1 MASAFEPDVRP
12 APTPPAASSSNVP
25 SIAWPLVERRRPRAL
40 GRPSSE
46 RRTPDV
52 GYNATGRLSQSIAPP
67 LAPFRW
73 VAIGVGL
80 VVAYPDLHTT
90 SYRLILGALV
100 LIAYAAYRTWR
111 PIPYTDDRST
121 APPMLF
127 EFALATGVVMFT
139 GAWSSPYTFSL
150 LPAAM
155 LAGFSRGSVFAAR
168 LTLVCAVIV
177 SAQHLL
183 VDAVSPSEGVRDCA
197 AWLAVTS
204 FVAVTSGVARQ
215 VSRESA
221 RQQSLALDR
230 LGRLAEANALLF
242 SLHRVA
248 QTLPASLDLDEVLD
262 SSITR
267 LRDLVEFDSVTVLLY
282 EESDGSWV
290 PVRRKGNRDQPTLD
304 AETLPDALQKALEA
318 RGTVSEPELARSGG
332 PGLAPRAASGLY
344 CSLRSR
350 GAQIGLIAV
359 ESDVANHYGTKD
371 IELLNGLVEPLGV
384 AIDNARWFSR
394 LRSIGADEERSRIA
408 RDLHDQIGQSL
419 AYLGFEL
426 DRAVRVTKR
435 SKFQPVLIDLRDQVR
450 SVVKEVR
457 ETLYDLRTDVSD
469 VQDVGTTMQLFCD
482 RVHERSGLEV
492 NIQRQETGRLP
503 LLQEREL
510 WRIAKEA
517 VMNAERHAKASVLTI
532 SWHCDGKHAELEVAD
547 DGVGFDRRRGRDDSY
562 GMVGMRE
569 RATTIG
575 ATLEIRSARGAGTT
589 VRVVLDPQDPPD
601 GGRP

>member
-1 MASAFEPDVRP
+1 MASAPEPDVRP
-12 APTPPAASSSNVP
+12 VRPAAAASSDVP
-25 SIAWPLVERRRPRAL
+25 AIAWPLVERRRPRNPTRS
-40 GRPSSE
+40 GPE
-46 RRTPDV
+46 RR
-52 GYNATGRLSQSIAPP
+52 NADGGHAGTARLSQSAAPP

-80 VVAYPDLHTT
+80 VVAWPDFGTT
-90 SYRLILGALV
+90 SFRLLFGAIV
-100 LIAYAAYRTWR
+100 LIVYAAYRTWR

-121 APPMLF
+121 APALLF
-127 EFALATGVVMFT
+127 EFALATAVVLLT
-139 GAWSSPYTFSL
+139 GAWSSPFTFSL

-168 LTLVCAVIV
+168 LTVVCAVIV

-183 VDAVSPSEGVRDCA
+183 IDATSVSDGVRDCA

-304 AETLPDALQKALEA
+304 AETLPVALQQALLA
-318 RGTVSEPELARSGG
+318 RGTVHEPDLTKSGG

-359 ESDVANHYGTKD
+359 ESDVPNRYGAKD
-371 IELLNGLVEPLGV
+371 LELLNGLVEPLGV

-450 SVVKEVR
+450 TVVKEVR

-469 VQDVGTTMQLFCD
+469 VQDVGTTMQVFCD
-482 RVHERSGLEV
+482 RVKDRSGLDIKV
-492 NIQRQETGRLP
+492 DRHETGRLP

-517 VMNAERHAKASVLTI
+517 VMNAERHAKASTLTI
-532 SWHCDGKHAELEVAD
+532 TWQCDGKHAELTVAD
-547 DGVGFDRRRGRDDSY
+547 DGIGFDRRRGRDDSY

-589 VRVVLDPQDPPD
+589 VRVVLDPQDTPD

>member
-1 MASAFEPDVRP
+1 MSTPPEPDIRP
-12 APTPPAASSSNVP
+12 VSPADAPTGGGDAPG
-25 SIAWPLVERRRPRAL
+25 IAWPLVERR
-40 GRPSSE
+40 GT
-46 RRTPDV
+46 RTPARPGPDRRSEPSH
-52 GYNATGRLSQSIAPP
+52 GSSTRLAQSAAPP

-80 VVAYPDLHTT
+80 VVAYPDLGTS

-100 LIAYAAYRTWR
+100 LIAYAAFRTWR

-121 APPMLF
+121 AVPLLID
-127 EFALATGVVMFT
+127 FAVATAVVLAT

-155 LAGFSRGSVFAAR
+155 LAGFSRGSVFAVR
-168 LTLVCAVIV
+168 LTLVSAAII

-183 VDAVSPSEGVRDCA
+183 IDATSPSDGVRDCA

-204 FVAVTSGVARQ
+204 LVAVTSGVARQ
-215 VSRESA
+215 VSKESA

-242 SLHRVA
+242 SLHRVV

-262 SSITR
+262 STITR
-267 LRDLVEFDSVTVLLY
+267 LRELIEFDSVTVLLY

-290 PVRRKGNRDQPTLD
+290 PVRRKGNREQITLD
-304 AETLPDALQKALEA
+304 ADTLPPTLQLALQA
-318 RGTVSEPELARSGG
+318 RGTVHEPELARSGVA
-332 PGLAPRAASGLY
+332 GLAPRAGSGLY

-359 ESDVANHYGTKD
+359 EADAPNHYGPKD
-371 IELLNGLVEPLGV
+371 VELLNGLVEPLGV

-426 DRAVRVTKR
+426 DRAVRVTNR
-435 SKFQPVLIDLRDQVR
+435 SKFQPVLVDLRDQVR

-469 VQDVGTTMQLFCD
+469 AQDVGTTMQLFCD
-482 RVHERSGLEV
+482 RVNERSGLE
-492 NIQRQETGRLP
+492 ILIDRQETGRLS

-517 VMNAERHAKASVLTI
+517 VMNAERHSKASNLSI
-532 SWHCDGKHAELEVAD
+532 KWRCDGKTAELEVAD
-547 DGVGFDRRRGRDDSY
+547 DGVGFDRRRGREDSY

-589 VRVVLDPQDPPD
+589 VRVVLDPQD

>member
-1 MASAFEPDVRP
+1 MASEPDVRP
-12 APTPPAASSSNVP
+12 LRPAPTPGGETPA
-25 SIAWPLVERRRPRAL
+25 IAWPLVERRRARTTRSGPDRRADTVS
-40 GRPSSE
+40 G
-46 RRTPDV
+46 
-52 GYNATGRLSQSIAPP
+52 GAGRLSQSVAPP

-73 VAIGVGL
+73 AAIGVGL
-80 VVAYPDLHTT
+80 VVAYPDLKFA

-100 LIAYAAYRTWR
+100 LIAYAAYRGWR

-121 APPMLF
+121 AGPMLG
-127 EFALATGVVMFT
+127 EFAVATGVVLLT
-139 GAWSSPYTFSL
+139 GAWSSPYVFSL

-155 LAGFSRGSVFAAR
+155 LAGFSRGSVFAFR
-168 LTLVCAVIV
+168 LTLVCSVIV
-177 SAQHLL
+177 STWHLL
-183 VDAVSPSEGVRDCA
+183 FRHSTATESIRDCA

-204 FVAVTSGVARQ
+204 LVAITSGVARQ

-304 AETLPDALQKALEA
+304 SESLPDPLQRALQA
-318 RGTVSEPELARSGG
+318 RGTVSEPDLVGAGQA
-332 PGLAPRAASGLY
+332 GLAPLARSGLY

-359 ESDVANHYGTKD
+359 ESEATAHYGTKD

-426 DRAVRVTKR
+426 DRAVRATKR

-450 SVVKEVR
+450 SVVTEVR
-457 ETLYDLRTDVSD
+457 ETLYDLRADVSD
-469 VQDVGTTMQLFCD
+469 VQDVGTTMQMFCD
-482 RVHERSGLEV
+482 RVHERSGLE
-492 NIQRQETGRLP
+492 IHIERHETGRLP

-517 VMNAERHAKASVLTI
+517 VMNAERHSKAGLLTI
-532 SWHCDGKHAELEVAD
+532 SWECDGKRAVLEVAD
-547 DGVGFDRRRGRDDSY
+547 DGIGFDRRRGREDSY
-562 GMVGMRE
+562 GMTGMRE

-575 ATLEIRSARGAGTT
+575 ASLDIRSARGAGTT
-589 VRVVLDPQDPPD
+589 VRVVLTPQDDPD

>member
-1 MASAFEPDVRP
+1 MSTPSEPDVRSGEP
-12 APTPPAASSSNVP
+12 AEAPSTGSGVPA
-25 SIAWPLVERRRPRAL
+25 IAWPLVERRLPRST
-40 GRPSSE
+40 GRSGAE
-46 RRTPDV
+46 RRAQESV
-52 GYNATGRLSQSIAPP
+52 HATTARLSQSAAPA

-80 VVAYPDLHTT
+80 VVAYPDVTRT
-90 SYRLILGALV
+90 SYRYFLGALV
-100 LIAYAAYRTWR
+100 LVAYAAYRTWR
-111 PIPYTDDRST
+111 PIPYNDDRST

-127 EFALATGVVMFT
+127 EFALATVVVMAT

-168 LTLVCAVIV
+168 LTLVFTVII

-183 VDAVSPSEGVRDCA
+183 VDATTRSEGVRDCA

-248 QTLPASLDLDEVLD
+248 QTLPASLDLDDVLD
-262 SSITR
+262 STITR
-267 LRDLVEFDSVTVLLY
+267 MRDLIEFDSITVLLY

-304 AETLPDALQKALEA
+304 AETIPDLLQRTLEA
-318 RGTVSEPELARSGG
+318 RGTVNEPALGVTGG
-332 PGLAPRAASGLY
+332 PGLAPRAQSGLY
-344 CSLRSR
+344 CSLRAR
-350 GAQIGLIAV
+350 GSQIGLIAV
-359 ESDVANHYGTKD
+359 ESDTPHHYGTKD
-371 IELLNGLVEPLGV
+371 VELLNGLVEPLGV

-435 SKFQPVLIDLRDQVR
+435 SKFQPVLVDLRDQVR
-450 SVVKEVR
+450 AVVTEVR

-482 RVHERSGLEV
+482 RVIERSGLQIYV
-492 NIQRQETGRLP
+492 ARNETGRLP
-503 LLQEREL
+503 ILQEREL

-517 VMNAERHAKASVLTI
+517 VMNAERHAKATTLHI
-532 SWHCDGKHAELEVAD
+532 RWECDGKWAALEVSD

-589 VRVVLDPQDPPD
+589 VRVVLDPQD
-601 GGRP
+601 GERP

>member
-1 MASAFEPDVRP
+1 MASAPEPDVRP
-12 APTPPAASSSNVP
+12 VRPAAPPSSDVP
-25 SIAWPLVERRRPRAL
+25 AIAWPLVERRRPRNPTRS
-40 GRPSSE
+40 GPD
-46 RRTPDV
+46 RRTAEA
-52 GYNATGRLSQSIAPP
+52 GHGGTARLSQSAAPP

-80 VVAYPDLHTT
+80 VVAWPDFSTT
-90 SYRLILGALV
+90 SFRLLFGAVV
-100 LIAYAAYRTWR
+100 LIVYAAYRTWR

-121 APPMLF
+121 APALLF
-127 EFALATGVVMFT
+127 EFALATGVVLLT
-139 GAWSSPYTFSL
+139 GAWSSPFTFSL

-168 LTLVCAVIV
+168 LTVVCAVIV

-183 VDAVSPSEGVRDCA
+183 IDAASVSDGVRDCA

-262 SSITR
+262 SSMSR

-304 AETLPDALQKALEA
+304 AETLPEALQRALLA
-318 RGTVSEPELARSGG
+318 RGTVHEPDLAKSGG

-359 ESDVANHYGTKD
+359 ESDVPNRYGAKD
-371 IELLNGLVEPLGV
+371 LELLNGLVEPLGV

-435 SKFQPVLIDLRDQVR
+435 SKFQPVLVDLRDQVR

-457 ETLYDLRTDVSD
+457 ETLYDLRTDVTD
-469 VQDVGTTMQLFCD
+469 AQDVGTTMQVFCD
-482 RVHERSGLEV
+482 RVKDRSGLDIKV
-492 NIQRQETGRLP
+492 DRHETGRLP

-517 VMNAERHAKASVLTI
+517 VMNAERHAKASTLTI
-532 SWHCDGKHAELEVAD
+532 TWQCDGKHAELTVAD
-547 DGVGFDRRRGRDDSY
+547 DGIGFDRRRARDDSY

-589 VRVVLDPQDPPD
+589 VRVVLDPQDPSD
-601 GGRP
+601 GGRS

>member
-1 MASAFEPDVRP
+1 MASAPEPEVRP
-12 APTPPAASSSNVP
+12 DKPAAASNGDVP
-25 SIAWPLVERRRPRAL
+25 AIAWPLVERRRPRSPTRSGPDRRSPEL
-40 GRPSSE
+40 GHGG
-46 RRTPDV
+46 T
-52 GYNATGRLSQSIAPP
+52 ARLSQSAAPP

-80 VVAYPDLHTT
+80 VVAWPDLSTT
-90 SYRLILGALV
+90 SFRLLFGAVV
-100 LIAYAAYRTWR
+100 LIAYAAFRTWR

-121 APPMLF
+121 APPLLF
-127 EFALATGVVMFT
+127 EFALATGVVLLT
-139 GAWSSPYTFSL
+139 GAWSSPFTFVL

-168 LTLVCAVIV
+168 LTLVCAAIV

-183 VDAVSPSEGVRDCA
+183 LDANNVSDGIRDCA
-197 AWLAVTS
+197 AWIAVTS

-215 VSRESA
+215 VSREA
-221 RQQSLALDR
+221 GRQQSLALDR

-290 PVRRKGNRDQPTLD
+290 PVRRKGNRDQLTLD
-304 AETLPDALQKALEA
+304 AETLPGPLQRALEA
-318 RGTVSEPELARSGG
+318 RGTVHEAELAKTGG

-359 ESDVANHYGTKD
+359 ESDVANRYGTKD
-371 IELLNGLVEPLGV
+371 LELLNGLVEPLGV

-469 VQDVGTTMQLFCD
+469 VQDVGTTMQIFCD
-482 RVHERSGLEV
+482 RVHERSGME
-492 NIQRQETGRLP
+492 IKIDRHETGRLP

-517 VMNAERHAKASVLTI
+517 VMNAERHAEASTMTI
-532 SWHCDGKHAELEVAD
+532 TWECDGKAAALSVAD
-547 DGVGFDRRRGRDDSY
+547 DGVGFDRRRGREDSY

-589 VRVVLDPQDPPD
+589 VRVVLDPQELPD